1 MKQNKQ
7 DKILNIL
14 SLAFKNKKR
23 ISMIQ
28 TNKQNQIVTSVLLD
42 RNDCTVNNQYI
53 ESISGEDGSGVP
65 ITCEIIYLKDNSV
78 NDILLKRGDKEI
90 NYGSIEKIIL

>member
-1 MKQNKQ
+1 MKNQKQ
-7 DKILNIL
+7 EKILNIL
-14 SLAFKNKKR
+14 SLAFRDKKR

-28 TNKQNQIVTSVLLD
+28 TNKQNQIITSVLLD
-42 RNDCTVNNQYI
+42 RNDCNVNNQYI

-65 ITCEIIYLKDNSV
+65 ITCEIIYLKNDSV
-78 NDILLKRGDKEI
+78 HDIILKRGDKEI